1 MPPVIYEARDV
12 IGDGRYLRQ
21 VRISMFPPGRD
32 FPQGLRYSLCLV
44 DLGTGEML
52 LLYDIHRG
60 KPHHR
65 HVRGIET
72 PYKFVDGSTLLD
84 DFLRDVELIVE
95 GKL

>member
-1 MPPVIYEARDV
+1 VPPVIYEARDV
-12 IGDGRYLRQ
+12 VGDGRYLRQ
-21 VRISMFPPGRD
+21 IRISTFPTSRD

-65 HVRGIET
+65 HVRKIEM
-72 PYKFVDGSTLLD
+72 PYEFVDGSTLLN
-84 DFLRDVELIVE
+84 DFFRDVDLIVE